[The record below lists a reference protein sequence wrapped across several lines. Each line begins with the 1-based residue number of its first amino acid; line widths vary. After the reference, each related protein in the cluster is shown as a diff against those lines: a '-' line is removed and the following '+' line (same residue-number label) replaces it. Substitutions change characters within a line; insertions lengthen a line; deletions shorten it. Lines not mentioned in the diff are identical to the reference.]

1 MLFFSPLWSWK
12 FPHLTQQRCWW
23 ILVILGAWGEVHM
36 MAECL
41 LLSDMYLHFSTVKN
55 LHFNC
60 RMSRLTSVH
69 VNISPKLEAWRP
81 RTKDMPARYR
91 GTQTERGRRRANIP
105 TSWQKLTQAQMYLTN
120 SPLLCMSKCEPDGSE
135 QWGLARCLIVC
146 GGYRRGTLELI
157 RVEEQAFCRKAPN
170 PSVTHHDTVI

>member
-1 MLFFSPLWSWK
+1 MWGLKTHVSKSKPAVL
-12 FPHLTQQRCWW
+12 LMNCDD
-23 ILVILGAWGEVHM
+23 LGVQWLQGDAHM
-36 MAECL
+36 MAQCL
-41 LLSDMYLHFSTVKN
+41 LLSDKYLHFSSEN
-55 LHFNC
+55 LHFIC
-60 RMSRLTSVH
+60 HMSRLTSVH
-69 VNISPKLEAWRP
+69 VNIFSILKSG
-81 RTKDMPARYR
+81 DMHKRHACAIHRD
-91 GTQTERGRRRANIP
+91 TSERGRRRANIP

-157 RVEEQAFCRKAPN
+157 RAEEQAFWRKAPN